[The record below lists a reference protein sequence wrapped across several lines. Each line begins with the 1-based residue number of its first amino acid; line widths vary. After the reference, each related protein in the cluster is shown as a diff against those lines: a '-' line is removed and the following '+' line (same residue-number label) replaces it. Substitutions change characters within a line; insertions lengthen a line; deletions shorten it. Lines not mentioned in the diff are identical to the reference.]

1 MSTKYKY
8 KRVVNYADTTPGN
21 IFTEFAA
28 SFSEVL
34 DRELKWVLGTIDGRV
49 LESLEISREEKEAG
63 PWQRE

>member
-1 MSTKYKY
+1 MSTNAKY
-8 KRVVNYADTTPGN
+8 KRVVTYADATPSN

-28 SFSEVL
+28 SFSAVL
-34 DRELKWVLGTIDGRV
+34 DRELKWILGISDGRV